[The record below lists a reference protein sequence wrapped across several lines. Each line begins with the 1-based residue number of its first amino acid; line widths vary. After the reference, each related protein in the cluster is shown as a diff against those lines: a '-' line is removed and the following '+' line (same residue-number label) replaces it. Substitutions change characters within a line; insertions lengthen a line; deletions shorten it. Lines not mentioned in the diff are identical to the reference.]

1 MKKNSIKVL
10 LSLAMVTVMGIS
22 FVGCGNKNVAGGK
35 VDLDLNSMSVED
47 IMAKAKEDGVVNSAG
62 MPDSWAN
69 WIETWKEIE
78 ETYGIKHSD
87 VDMSS
92 AEELALFEAEKDNA
106 TKDIG
111 DVGMTFGPIAEEK
124 GLTIPYKTSYW
135 DDIPDWAKDDDGDW
149 VVGYYGTISIL
160 TNTNNVEKAPR
171 SFEDLLN
178 GDYIV
183 SVGDVTKA
191 SQAQNAVLATAIAFG
206 GDESNL
212 QPAYDFY
219 KKLAEEGRLDKGELN
234 LSRLE
239 KGEVD
244 VALLWDFNALG
255 YKDQITSNNPKMN
268 FEVHIPKEAS
278 ISAGYATII
287 NAYAK
292 QPYAAALSREYIL
305 SDEGQINLAKGF
317 AKPIRENVVLP
328 EEVKAKMIDN
338 SEYANTRT
346 VQDTKAWEESTKN
359 IGSDWQENV
368 LFYAK

>member
-1 MKKNSIKVL
+1 MKKNAIKGLVSI
-10 LSLAMVTVMGIS
+10 AMVTIMGLGM
-22 FVGCGNKNVAGGK
+22 VGCGEKNVASESEGI
-35 VDLDLNSMSVED
+35 DLNSMTIEE
-47 IMAKAKEDGVVNSAG
+47 ITEKAKEEGVVNSAG

-69 WIETWKEIE
+69 WVETWNDIE
-78 ETYGIKHSD
+78 EKYGIKHTD

-92 AEELALFEAEKDNA
+92 AEEISLFESEGKNA

-111 DVGMTFGPIAEEK
+111 DVGMAFGPIAEAK
-124 GLTIPYKTSYW
+124 GLTLKYKTSYW
-135 DDIPDWAKDDDGDW
+135 DEIPDWAKDDDGDW

-160 TNTNNVEKAPR
+160 TNTSNVKEAPK
-171 SFEDLLN
+171 SFEDILN

-183 SVGDVTKA
+183 AVGDVTKA

-239 KGEVD
+239 KGEID

-255 YKDQITSNNPKMN
+255 YKDQIMSNNSN
-268 FEVHIPKEAS
+268 ITFEVHIPEEAS

-287 NAYAK
+287 NTYAK
-292 QPYAAALSREYIL
+292 QPYAAALTREYIL

-317 AKPIRENVVLP
+317 AKPIRESVELP
-328 EEVKAKMIDN
+328 EEVKEKMVDD
-338 SEYANTRT
+338 SEYKNART
-346 VQDTKAWEESTKN
+346 VQDTEAWEATTKN
-359 IGSDWQENV
+359 IASEWQENV

>member
-1 MKKNSIKVL
+1 MKKNTIKGL
-10 LSLAMVTVMGIS
+10 LSIAMVTIMGVS
-22 FVGCGNKNVAGGK
+22 MVACGSNNTASAQQGI
-35 VDLDLNSMSVED
+35 DLNSM
-47 IMAKAKEDGVVNSAG
+47 
-62 MPDSWAN
+62 
-69 WIETWKEIE
+69 TLKEIE
-78 ETYGIKHSD
+78 EKAKEEGEINSAAMPDTWANWEETWNEIEGNYSIKQTD
-87 VDMSS
+87 VDMTS
-92 AEELALFEAEKDNA
+92 AEEISLFESEGKNA

-111 DVGMTFGPIAEEK
+111 DVGMTFGPIAEAK
-124 GLTIPYKTSYW
+124 GLTLKYKTSYW
-135 DDIPDWAKDDDGDW
+135 NEIPDWAKDDDGDW
-149 VVGYYGTISIL
+149 IVGYYGTISIL
-160 TNTNNVEKAPR
+160 TNTNNVKEPPK

-178 GDYIV
+178 GDFIV

-234 LSRLE
+234 ISRLE

-255 YKDQITSNNPKMN
+255 YKDQITKNNPDMK

-278 ISAGYATII
+278 ISAGYSTILNI
-287 NAYAK
+287 YAEH
-292 QPYAAALSREYIL
+292 PYSAALAREYIL

-317 AKPIRENVVLP
+317 AKPIRENVELP
-328 EEVKAKMIDN
+328 EEVKVKMVDD
-338 SEYANTRT
+338 SEYANTRI
-346 VQDTKAWEESTKN
+346 VQDAEAWEESTKN
-359 IGSDWQENV
+359 IASEWQENV